1 MGRARIPSP
10 QPSPAGR
17 GRREGRVVRRLC
29 AGAALGAA
37 LCGCSLGTPPAGSGL
52 VHQVMPASLAPPPA
66 LWAAPRSA
74 SSAAPGQVT
83 DGWLRAFAAPGLEEL
98 VWEALRYNVDL
109 QIASARLEQAAGY
122 ARLAGAAVMPQVNI
136 AARGSQGGGDADGL
150 VGLRV
155 AASWELDLWGR
166 VRYGRAAAE
175 ADYASATYD
184 LRYARESLAALVVKS
199 WFLAVEARQQRD
211 LALEMIRASERLLA
225 LANDR
230 ARVGL
235 GDDLEIA
242 QAEAS
247 LASARDTDRKL
258 DTAAQQAIRALELL
272 IGRYPKAELE
282 VPAQFIAMP
291 GPVPIGLPS
300 ELMERRPDVAA
311 AERRV
316 AAAFDRVGE
325 AKAARLPRLSLTA
338 NVSTVSSELFVLQ
351 NSDNP
356 VYAVAGNLLA
366 PIFDGGGLVIQVEIR
381 TAEQKEALAR
391 YAQVC
396 ARAFGEVESAL
407 AEEFSAEARAAFLA
421 RAIAENERA
430 LAIAETRY
438 RIGSADLR
446 AVEQQ
451 KLAVAAARAQRL
463 RVEAE
468 RRVQR
473 VNVHLALGGNFEHP
487 EAAAAA
493 YPATSAR

>member
-1 MGRARIPSP
+1 MRKTLRLANAAPERA
-10 QPSPAGR
+10 PA
-17 GRREGRVVRRLC
+17 RRMAAAVLC
-29 AGAALGAA
+29 AALA
-37 LCGCSLGTPPAGSGL
+37 GCSIGKAPAGSDL

-66 LWAAPRSA
+66 LWTARTGETTAV
-74 SSAAPGQVT
+74 PGEVSG
-83 DGWLRAFAAPGLEEL
+83 GWLRSFQAPGLEEL
-98 VWEALRYNVDL
+98 VWEALRYNVDY
-109 QIASARLEQAAGY
+109 QIAAARLEQAAGY
-122 ARLAGAAVMPQVNI
+122 ARLAGAALMPQVNV
-136 AARGSQGGGDADGL
+136 AGRGSQGGGDADGL
-150 VGLRV
+150 VGVRA
-155 AASWELDLWGR
+155 AASWELDIWGR

-175 ADYASATYD
+175 ADYASAEYD
-184 LRYARESLAALVVKS
+184 LRYARESLAALVGKS
-199 WFLAVEARQQRD
+199 WFLATEARQQRD
-211 LALEMIRASERLLA
+211 LAREMIRASEHLLA
-225 LANDR
+225 LANER

-247 LASARDTDRKL
+247 LASARDTAQKL
-258 DTAAQQAIRALELL
+258 DTAAQQAVRALELL
-272 IGRYPKAELE
+272 VGRYPKAELE
-282 VPAQFIAMP
+282 VPAQFVAMP

-300 ELMERRPDVAA
+300 ELLERRPDVAA

-338 NVSTVSSELFVLQ
+338 NISTVSSELFVLQ
-351 NSDNP
+351 NTDNP

-366 PIFDGGGLVIQVEIR
+366 PIFDGGGLQTQVEIR
-381 TAEQKEALAR
+381 TAQQKESLAR
-391 YAQVC
+391 YAQVG
-396 ARAFGEVESAL
+396 ARAFGEVETAL
-407 AEEFSAEARAAFLA
+407 SEEFSAEARAAFLA
-421 RAIAENERA
+421 RAIGENERA

-451 KLAVAAARAQRL
+451 KLALAAARSQQL

-487 EAAAAA
+487 EAAAVA
-493 YPATSAR
+493 YPVKSGR